1 MCSKYNRLLLS
12 TCISIF
18 AFGTFTNNPAHAE
31 FKWTPPDEPDY
42 VEDAGPDVFIV
53 DDEAM
58 SSDVA
63 LDSALPEYYD
73 IRLEEIVFE
82 DEPPIE
88 VKILEQDTDRDGEK
102 SVEIKTINF
111 SDKKEEAVETEA
123 PQNKVGS
130 LVLDPYPL
138 KDDGSVKDD
147 GSASEEEDRQVD
159 VQMHSPPVSVGVS
172 YEVIEGFGMKIPL
185 ALALSQI
192 VPAKY
197 AYSFSDSVNL
207 GARVSWEGGK
217 PWNEVLNDALSPL
230 GIKAVI
236 HDKKVVL
243 KTDTENS
250 EQAAAPQAAQKKNEF
265 SEPIKKLAVAELG
278 EDGARELAVSPEQ
291 AMSAALEE
299 KTPSIEGEAFFIEEI
314 IDAEEMPEVIVS
326 SESILSAPTTT
337 NSVVLDKTA
346 TGSEMADNDNT
357 VSALVDDLMKPEE
370 ANPFEKSATDEIVL
384 SDSKDSAMKTVS
396 DGEATSAPLSVPLVE
411 EEEASVS
418 QVNEIIPDYSS
429 MGNAEDQI
437 TISSDVSKEDVVEA
451 PEQVSHYLEKPS
463 NKIRIWQAK
472 SKSGLQTIIEEWSA
486 KERVPLAWK
495 ATKEYAL
502 DYDVFISG
510 TYKNA
515 VDILFKKGLK
525 RAPEYV
531 LSETPYGLSVQKEED

>member
-1 MCSKYNRLLLS
+1 MAGCASRGIWFSWECCAHCHSVRELDKMCSKYNRLLLS

-82 DEPPIE
+82 DDPPIE

-185 ALALSQI
+185 ALALSQRL
-192 VPAKY
+192 VWLFGSLPG
-197 AYSFSDSVNL
+197 V
-207 GARVSWEGGK
+207 
-217 PWNEVLNDALSPL
+217 
-230 GIKAVI
+230 VI
-236 HDKKVVL
+236 HL
-243 KTDTENS
+243 
-250 EQAAAPQAAQKKNEF
+250 
-265 SEPIKKLAVAELG
+265 I
-278 EDGARELAVSPEQ
+278 GAHLP
-291 AMSAALEE
+291 
-299 KTPSIEGEAFFIEEI
+299 KDFF
-314 IDAEEMPEVIVS
+314 
-326 SESILSAPTTT
+326 
-337 NSVVLDKTA
+337 
-346 TGSEMADNDNT
+346 
-357 VSALVDDLMKPEE
+357 
-370 ANPFEKSATDEIVL
+370 
-384 SDSKDSAMKTVS
+384 
-396 DGEATSAPLSVPLVE
+396 
-411 EEEASVS
+411 
-418 QVNEIIPDYSS
+418 
-429 MGNAEDQI
+429 
-437 TISSDVSKEDVVEA
+437 
-451 PEQVSHYLEKPS
+451 
-463 NKIRIWQAK
+463 
-472 SKSGLQTIIEEWSA
+472 
-486 KERVPLAWK
+486 
-495 ATKEYAL
+495 L
-502 DYDVFISG
+502 DYDDAI
-510 TYKNA
+510 N
-515 VDILFKKGLK
+515 
-525 RAPEYV
+525 
-531 LSETPYGLSVQKEED
+531 